1 MRFQQFFRFLVY
13 ALFATIGV
21 SHMTAG
27 ATAGQQSLV
36 FTAVI
41 TAADHVGSTQPLQA
55 FIETAEESEEETED
69 QTEVC
74 PALSARLSLDLFVS
88 AGTRHLL
95 VPPSHSPHY
104 AKKYLL
110 FHCIKVYC

>member
-13 ALFATIGV
+13 ALFAIIGV

-27 ATAGQQSLV
+27 ATFDQQALV
-36 FTAVI
+36 FPPVI
-41 TAADHVGSTQPLQA
+41 TAADHGGSTQLLQA
-55 FIETAEESEEETED
+55 FIEIAEESEEETED

-74 PALSARLSLDLFVS
+74 SALSAQLSLDLVVS

-95 VPPSHSPHY
+95 APPSHSPHY

-110 FHCIKVYC
+110 FHCMKVYC